1 MDMPDSISVIITTY
15 NYERYLVEAVDS
27 VLAQSHLPQEVI
39 VVDDGSTDG
48 TAITVQRFGGRIRYD
63 YQPNGGIG
71 AARNR
76 GLELAR
82 GQLLAFLDA
91 DDLWLPD
98 KLERQLA
105 ALMIEPDLDMV
116 SGYVQQFVSPEL
128 SAEQKARLICPTEPS
143 PGYLPGALLIR
154 RQAADRVGPFRTD
167 LKVGEFI
174 DWHARA
180 MEVGLSNR
188 MLPDVVLK
196 RRLHTTNQSLSHGT
210 ARPQADF
217 LRVLKGA
224 LDRRRK

>member
-1 MDMPDSISVIITTY
+1 MDTPDSISVIITTY
-15 NYERYLVEAVDS
+15 NYERYLVEAIRS
-27 VLAQSHLPQEVI
+27 VLTQSHLPQEVI

-48 TAITVQRFGGRIRYD
+48 TAITAQRFGERVRYD

-76 GLELAR
+76 GLALAR
-82 GQLLAFLDA
+82 GQFLAFLDA

-98 KLERQLA
+98 KLERQFA
-105 ALMIEPDLDMV
+105 AFVVEPDLDMV

-128 SAEQKARLICPTEPS
+128 DAEQKARLICPTEPS

-154 RQAADRVGPFRTD
+154 RQVFDCVGPFRTD
-167 LKVGEFI
+167 LRVGEFI

-180 MEVGLSNR
+180 TELGLTSR
-188 MLPDVVLK
+188 MLADVVLK
-196 RRLHTTNQSLSHGT
+196 RRLHTTNQSLSHGA